1 MLSMSKFMG
10 YPCSWIS
17 KISSLL
23 ERRNKRGSKGCFIS
37 GMTCLASSRD
47 CLTSPASKRIIKMLG
62 THKSFVPSI
71 FCAFFKQEKSVILSD
86 YTQKIIQPPTV
97 VNGTNTFLISA
108 LDVSA
113 YKWASLTIN
122 GVFTLTAQF
131 QQCNTNVD
139 ADFSSF
145 IGWSHNG
152 QFITTTITGP
162 DTIVFPITDQ
172 WLRVK
177 CTAFTSNTSLGGIL
191 NLYATPPPPVQ
202 LFASQAGMWTMQPTG
217 ISTAIQQ
224 NKNGTATAGTATA
237 TLTGAANVFT
247 YITGMEITIIDT
259 ATAGSAEL
267 TLSGLAG
274 GSVLYEI
281 NAQGVAGTG
290 EPWAIEFGYPG
301 LQSSAQDTNIVATMP
316 TLGAGTGKVSIVLH
330 GYTL

>member
-1 MLSMSKFMG
+1 MPDYVQKTVQ
-10 YPCSWIS
+10 P
-17 KISSLL
+17 
-23 ERRNKRGSKGCFIS
+23 
-37 GMTCLASSRD
+37 
-47 CLTSPASKRIIKMLG
+47 
-62 THKSFVPSI
+62 PSI
-71 FCAFFKQEKSVILSD
+71 
-86 YTQKIIQPPTV
+86 

-113 YKWASLTIN
+113 YKWGSLTVN
-122 GVFTLTAQF
+122 GTFTLTAQF